1 MQHVEKP
8 LIFTVFLSLAINL
21 AIGTGSARDLS
32 TSSLASRA
40 QELQEQ
46 RKRGRAGASTARSST
61 ARQTQAFVTTSWQD
75 LAIAPGHSHARYAR
89 ALGRLEVGVSSR
101 VSKTSQEL
109 PMPSKALP
117 RASKKLPRAS
127 ERLQESFK
135 SLKPLCCK
143 MLNIP
148 AFLRCF

>member
-1 MQHVEKP
+1 MWIEPRHKP
-8 LIFTVFLSLAINL
+8 GYH
-21 AIGTGSARDLS
+21 GTGSARDLS
-32 TSSLASRA
+32 TSSLASRE

-46 RKRGRAGASTARSST
+46 RKRGRARASTARSST

-75 LAIAPGHSHARYAR
+75 LAIAPGHSHARHAR

-135 SLKPLCCK
+135 SLNPFFCK

-148 AFLRCF
+148 SFLRCF